1 MIYLLAGIGGAAGSI
16 ARFVIG
22 RTISKKAKSPFPFGT
37 FAINILG
44 ALLLGIV
51 SNIHCSENMYLL
63 LGDGFLGGF
72 TTFSTFMYEGFHLF
86 ENNEKWNASVYIGV
100 SLILGISGYIFGSF
114 LAGYF
119 RFL

>member
-1 MIYLLAGIGGAAGSI
+1 MIYLLVGIGGASGSI

-22 RTISKKAKSPFPFGT
+22 KTIAKKTKASFPFGT

-51 SNIHCSENMYLL
+51 SNIHSSANMYLF

-100 SLILGISGYIFGSF
+100 SLILGISGYILGSF
-114 LAGYF
+114 LVGYF